1 MFAKAR
7 ISQEIPGA
15 AHTHGIAD
23 HLHFMGADTGQDPGE
38 VMMAAAEGG
47 DKAPAIKREGIIRF
61 PFREKR
67 FQKGGLAAKADHA
80 IHREA
85 AQSVTFADRFKRH
98 HGLQRKPGRDVKAG
112 GDFTEKIKAGA
123 APGGILGVEGRNAIE
138 AKISLARNMRG
149 EALGLG
155 CGQGAKACNRAKG
168 QVAKAG
174 HDHAASP
181 RIAGTIR
188 ERLWRNMAS

>member
-7 ISQEIPGA
+7 ISEEIPGA
-15 AHTHGIAD
+15 THTHGIAN
-23 HLHFMGADTGQDPGE
+23 HLHFMGADAGQDAGE
-38 VMMAAAEGG
+38 IMMAATEGG

-80 IHREA
+80 IHGEA
-85 AQSVTFADRFKRH
+85 AQSIAFPDWFKRH
-98 HGLQRKPGRDVKAG
+98 YGLQRKPGRDVKAG
-112 GDFTEKIKAGA
+112 GDFAEKIKACA

-138 AKISLARNMRG
+138 TEISLTRNMRG

-155 CGQGAKACNRAKG
+155 GGQGAKGRNCAEG

-188 ERLWRNMAS
+188 ETLCRNMAS